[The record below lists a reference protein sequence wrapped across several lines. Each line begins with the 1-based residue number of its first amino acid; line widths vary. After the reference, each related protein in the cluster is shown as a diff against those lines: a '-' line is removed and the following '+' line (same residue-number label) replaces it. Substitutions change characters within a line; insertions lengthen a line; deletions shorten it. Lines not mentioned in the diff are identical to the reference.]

1 MAKYLPAF
9 DEIEV
14 QQNGREVAVVRLPTV
29 CSLLTHTSGLSCDYL
44 EDFPVAEQYRQVGIC
59 ANASRTLEQMIA
71 ELARLPLAYQPGTRW
86 YYGLGIDVTVHIAEV
101 VAGISMYGT
110 RIIGRKTLELMHSNH
125 LPLDLRPLINN
136 GLANSGY
143 GFGLESRVLLDVAAT
158 ELLESVGEY
167 GWVGAA
173 QTYYCIDPHEEII
186 SLIMAQ
192 KKGIDAP

>member
-71 ELARLPLAYQPGTRW
+71 ELARLAFSLP
-86 YYGLGIDVTVHIAEV
+86 
-101 VAGISMYGT
+101 AGDTLVLRSGHRCDRTYCRGGSGDINVWDADYWAQDT
-110 RIIGRKTLELMHSNH
+110 RI
-125 LPLDLRPLINN
+125 
-136 GLANSGY
+136 
-143 GFGLESRVLLDVAAT
+143 
-158 ELLESVGEY
+158 
-167 GWVGAA
+167 
-173 QTYYCIDPHEEII
+173 
-186 SLIMAQ
+186 
-192 KKGIDAP
+192 DA